1 MIMGHSKHKLSRKK
15 KHVVLPK
22 TNCHTTP
29 LVFPITATTSPQWP
43 LSSVAKVAVNV
54 ERFNCTL
61 NFLENHAADIK
72 IVENASGLSYIKTF
86 LPDQKG

>member
-29 LVFPITATTSPQWP
+29 LVFPITATTSPQWA

-61 NFLENHAADIK
+61 NFLENHADRHQNCGKCLRIILYK
-72 IVENASGLSYIKTF
+72 NIFT
-86 LPDQKG
+86 